1 MMTLIAPYG
10 QDHERSGQVPEN
22 FIWCVVLHLYL
33 EEHMK
38 RVILSILMV
47 LSFATFATSGEKT
60 LPKPDALSEET
71 ILLAE
76 KISANY
82 DTLLIKDFSADGAE
96 YSRVNDE
103 EKAGII
109 KMMPMLMNNI
119 ADTLTAE
126 LKSKGV
132 FKKIVRNG
140 DPGPKSIVLEG
151 NFSEFNAGSRAL
163 KIFVGFGAGK
173 AYLKF
178 KGRFV
183 DGTTGK
189 ELALFEDR
197 ETGYLGSMSALSYE
211 ELFPHQAKGIG
222 ENLAKFLISLY

>member
-1 MMTLIAPYG
+1 
-10 QDHERSGQVPEN
+10 
-22 FIWCVVLHLYL
+22 
-33 EEHMK
+33 MK
-38 RVILSILMV
+38 KILLSILMV
-47 LSFATFATSGEKT
+47 ACCTTFAAAGDKT
-60 LPKPDALSEET
+60 LPKPEALSEET
-71 ILLAE
+71 IFLTE

-82 DTLLIKDFSADGAE
+82 DTLVIKDFTAEGAE
-96 YSRVNDE
+96 YSNVNDE
-103 EKAGII
+103 ERAGIT

-126 LKSKGV
+126 LKSKGI
-132 FKKIVRNG
+132 FKKIVRNKKSNG
-140 DPGPKSIVLEG
+140 KSIVLEAS
-151 NFSEFNAGSRAL
+151 FSEFNAGSRAL
-163 KIFVGFGAGK
+163 KMFVGFGAGK

-178 KGRFV
+178 KGRFI
-183 DGTTGK
+183 DGATGK

>member
-1 MMTLIAPYG
+1 MKKILF
-10 QDHERSGQVPEN
+10 S
-22 FIWCVVLHLYL
+22 FIMVVCFT
-33 EEHMK
+33 
-38 RVILSILMV
+38 
-47 LSFATFATSGEKT
+47 SFTHAGDKT
-60 LPKPDALSEET
+60 LPRPEALSEET
-71 ILLAE
+71 ILITE
-76 KISANY
+76 KLSANY
-82 DTLLIKDFSADGAE
+82 TTLVIKDFSAEGAE

-103 EKAGII
+103 EKAGIT

-119 ADTLTAE
+119 ADTMTAE
-126 LKSKGV
+126 LKSKGI
-132 FKKIVRNG
+132 FKSIVRNNV
-140 DPGPKSIVLEG
+140 PAAKAIVLEG
-151 NFSEFNAGSRAL
+151 QFSEFNAGSRAL

-178 KGRFV
+178 KGRII

-222 ENLAKFLISLY
+222 ENLAKFLMQLY